1 MPAELRQRRQSA
13 EIFADVLRRLPR
25 RARAEELRPHQSPR
39 PSRALSAKKKKPAA
53 PAQRTYPLGHGS
65 FGFKSVH
72 VAQRWQRR
80 LEKALE
86 PVGLTHLQFILLATI
101 DWLQRA
107 GEVPSQARLAN
118 LTLFDRVMI
127 SKVLTLLAQKGLIM
141 RDAHPTVA
149 KAKRVDLTSAGRQA
163 LARARPLWAE
173 TEARYFGQ
181 IGTARM
187 AVLGELL
194 DQLLENGDE
203 R

>member
-1 MPAELRQRRQSA
+1 MPAELPERRHAA
-13 EIFADVLRRLPR
+13 EISADVLRGLSR
-25 RARAEELRPHQSPR
+25 RARAQELRPNQG
-39 PSRALSAKKKKPAA
+39 PSLSRTLSAKKKKPAA
-53 PAQRTYPLGHGS
+53 PSHRAYPLGHAS

-101 DWLQRA
+101 DWLERA

-118 LTLFDRVMI
+118 FTLFDRVMI

-149 KAKRVDLTSAGRQA
+149 KAKRVDLTTAGRQA
-163 LARARPLWAE
+163 LARARPLWAN

-181 IGTARM
+181 IGAERM

>member
-1 MPAELRQRRQSA
+1 
-13 EIFADVLRRLPR
+13 
-25 RARAEELRPHQSPR
+25 
-39 PSRALSAKKKKPAA
+39 
-53 PAQRTYPLGHGS
+53 
-65 FGFKSVH
+65 VH

-101 DWLQRA
+101 DWLERS

-118 LTLFDRVMI
+118 FTLFDRVMI
-127 SKVLTLLAQKGLIM
+127 SKVLTLLVQKGLIV

-149 KAKRVDLTSAGRQA
+149 KAKRVDLTTAGRQA

-173 TEARYFGQ
+173 TEERYFGQ
-181 IGTARM
+181 IGAERM
-187 AVLGELL
+187 TVLGELL

>member
-1 MPAELRQRRQSA
+1 VRVSSVSATEKRPIGIGAPARWRSA
-13 EIFADVLRRLPR
+13 PNRVDL
-25 RARAEELRPHQSPR
+25 HQG
-39 PSRALSAKKKKPAA
+39 PSLSIILSAKKKKPAA
-53 PAQRTYPLGHGS
+53 PSHRTYPLGHAS

-101 DWLQRA
+101 DWLERS

-118 LTLFDRVMI
+118 FTLFDRVMI
-127 SKVLTLLAQKGLIM
+127 SKVLTLLAQKGLIV

-149 KAKRVDLTSAGRQA
+149 KAKRVDLTNAGRQA
-163 LARARPLWAE
+163 LSRARPLWAE
-173 TEARYFGQ
+173 TEERYFGQ
-181 IGTARM
+181 IGAERM
-187 AVLGELL
+187 TVLGELL
-194 DQLLENGDE
+194 DELLEGSDE